1 MNEKAKV
8 LTVSFKVT
16 DVMYG
21 EIAPYIVR
29 EKPLTVLIPV
39 QDGIDKQLEMEV
51 NCIEENVD
59 GNSIEFKVYP
69 IFIRQEGGDAKHT
82 MESIYAE
89 TGINGYR

>member
-29 EKPLTVLIPV
+29 DKPLVLIVPV
-39 QDGIDKQLEMEV
+39 QDGIDKQIEMEV
-51 NCIEENVD
+51 KCIEENDD

-69 IFIRQEGGDAKHT
+69 IFVRREGGD
-82 MESIYAE
+82 E
-89 TGINGYR
+89 

>member
-1 MNEKAKV
+1 MGATRRNSDSNGRAAMNEKAKV

-21 EIAPYIVR
+21 EIAPYIMR
-29 EKPLTVLIPV
+29 EKPLILIIPK
-39 QDGIDKQLEMEV
+39 QDGIDRQLEMEV

-69 IFIRQEGGDAKHT
+69 IFIRQEGGDA
-82 MESIYAE
+82 
-89 TGINGYR
+89 

>member
-8 LTVSFKVT
+8 LTVSFKVS

-39 QDGIDKQLEMEV
+39 QDGIDKQIEMEV
-51 NCIEENVD
+51 KCIEENVND
-59 GNSIEFKVYP
+59 NSIEFRVYP
-69 IFIRQEGGDAKHT
+69 IFVRREGGD
-82 MESIYAE
+82 E
-89 TGINGYR
+89 

>member
-1 MNEKAKV
+1 MMNEKAKV

-29 EKPLTVLIPV
+29 DKPLVLIVPV
-39 QDGIDKQLEMEV
+39 QDGIDKQIEMEV
-51 NCIEENVD
+51 KCIEENDD

-69 IFIRQEGGDAKHT
+69 IFVRREGGD
-82 MESIYAE
+82 E
-89 TGINGYR
+89 